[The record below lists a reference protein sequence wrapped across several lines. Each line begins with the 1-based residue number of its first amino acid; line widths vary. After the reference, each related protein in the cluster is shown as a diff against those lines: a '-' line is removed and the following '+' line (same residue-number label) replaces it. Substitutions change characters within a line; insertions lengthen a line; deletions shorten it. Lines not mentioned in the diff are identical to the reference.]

1 MRKVLGIFR
10 GFPGLGRVVSGVS
23 ILETLRDEYGCIIEA
38 FSYLQGKEYLQL
50 KGFDIKHDVVSMD
63 YCSMGL
69 LPTYITGS
77 YLHKRIRS
85 FQPDIILV
93 DGEPLMIQSLK
104 LSHPDIKIVAL
115 LNPADIENQQNDQD
129 TMAFFKSM
137 YSIADLGIIHGLK
150 NIYMTNSDN
159 KFISINTILRKE
171 ILNIVNRP
179 SKNIYCTLGGG
190 TVNVDYSFVEST
202 IQIAK
207 LCIEVAGLLKEYR
220 MHIIC
225 SSKNIYDALINIK
238 IEDNVILHNQ
248 ILNAEDYYSNAGL
261 IITRS
266 GRNTLSE
273 LAYLGIPSISLLSG
287 CQYRKS
293 EQKQNIDAL
302 NLENFRTV
310 EISIEPDVFANIISS
325 MMDRTYKRNVFT
337 PGNMTAIDRILKL

>member
-1 MRKVLGIFR
+1 MKKVLGIFR

-23 ILETLRDEYGCIIEA
+23 ILETLRDEYGFIVEA
-38 FSYLQGKEYLQL
+38 FSYLQGKQYLKL

-69 LPTYITGS
+69 LPTYITGT
-77 YLHKRIRS
+77 YIHKKIRS

-93 DGEPLMIQSLK
+93 DGEPLMIQALK

-115 LNPADIENQQNDQD
+115 LNPADIENPQNDQD
-129 TMAFFKSM
+129 AMAFFKSM

-150 NIYMTNSDN
+150 NTFINNNDN
-159 KFISINTILRKE
+159 KLISINTILRKE
-171 ILNIVNRP
+171 ILNIENRP
-179 SKNIYCTLGGG
+179 SKNIYCALGGG
-190 TVNVDYSFVEST
+190 TVNVDYSFIEST
-202 IQIAK
+202 LQIAK
-207 LCIEVAGLLKEYR
+207 LCIKVAHFLKEYKI
-220 MHIIC
+220 HIIC
-225 SSKNIYDALINIK
+225 SSKNIYDALIDAK
-238 IEDNVILHNQ
+238 IEDNVIIHNQ

-261 IITRS
+261 IISRS

-302 NLENFRTV
+302 NLEYIRTV